1 MIKIIS
7 EDAGMAAAAALSLS
21 PAKLAAKL
29 GKVCLFYPLQLAQWP
44 RLSLFYFLC
53 SRFNSL
59 SLQYLKVITLEVS
72 NTLISLS
79 FDIDTYRDF
88 EDLQVLYTS
97 STANIYILST
107 LENLQSR
114 LALSVIAFRYY
125 QCLRRRL
132 QWGILKEHQTFLS
145 LESLS
150 S

>member
-88 EDLQVLYTS
+88 EDLQ
-97 STANIYILST
+97 ANIYISST

-114 LALSVIAFRYY
+114 LALSVIAF
-125 QCLRRRL
+125 
-132 QWGILKEHQTFLS
+132 
-145 LESLS
+145 
-150 S
+150 

>member
-44 RLSLFYFLC
+44 RLALFYFLC

-114 LALSVIAFRYY
+114 LALSVIAF
-125 QCLRRRL
+125 
-132 QWGILKEHQTFLS
+132 
-145 LESLS
+145 
-150 S
+150 